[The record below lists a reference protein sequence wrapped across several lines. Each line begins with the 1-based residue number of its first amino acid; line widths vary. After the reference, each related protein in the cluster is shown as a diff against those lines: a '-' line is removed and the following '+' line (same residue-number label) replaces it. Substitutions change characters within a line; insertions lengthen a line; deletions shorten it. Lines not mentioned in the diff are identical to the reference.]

1 VAEITETARNAVAQ
15 IAELAAQ
22 STDDDVG
29 LQQNNDNTRHH
40 HAAAADDEE
49 EEEETGTV
57 SAPDGSIQPVQTFVT
72 IPHGQSLTNLPYYMF
87 ICQLVARGTCSI
99 ARLLLSKNVCPSH
112 AGIVSKRKKI
122 SSHFFL
128 SFVVHHYGFL
138 IPHMVAKF

>member
-1 VAEITETARNAVAQ
+1 MAEITETARNAVAQ

-29 LQQNNDNTRHH
+29 LEQNNHNTRHH
-40 HAAAADDEE
+40 HAAAAADDDEE

-87 ICQLVARGTCSI
+87 IVSFLLAGRVALHGYC
-99 ARLLLSKNVCPSH
+99 C
-112 AGIVSKRKKI
+112 RKM
-122 SSHFFL
+122 S
-128 SFVVHHYGFL
+128 VHHTPVLCLNGKRYHHTFFSAL
-138 IPHMVAKF
+138 